1 MGVKNKLKCS
11 EIIWNEKYRDF
22 NGQSILYLYPVSRGC
37 DICVETRETVAKAYE
52 NCSKRK
58 KCSTVWLSHYDMD
71 YLIET
76 FVEAHPDPYIC
87 SLPYWQEW
95 GIVPYGY

>member
-1 MGVKNKLKCS
+1 MDVKGNLECS
-11 EIIWNEKYRDF
+11 EIIWTEKRRKF
-22 NGQSILYLYPVSRGC
+22 NGQSVLYLYPVSRGC

-52 NCSKRK
+52 NSSKRR
-58 KCSTVWLSHYDMD
+58 STVWLSRHDID
-71 YLIET
+71 CLVET